1 MFLFGCVCTALSSGP
16 GRYALEGPAIG
27 VVTSIG
33 RRRLG
38 LSHPKLREV
47 VHQDFA
53 DCSALAEA
61 LSGQDA
67 AVFCLGAYAGVV
79 SDAEL
84 RTITVD

>member
-1 MFLFGCVCTALSSGP
+1 MYRAFLGS

-27 VVTSIG
+27 VVASIG

-47 VHQDFA
+47 VRQDFA
-53 DCSALAEA
+53 DCSALAEV

-67 AVFCLGAYAGVV
+67 AAFAWVPIPAWCRMQNSVP
-79 SDAEL
+79 
-84 RTITVD
+84 